1 MKIRRVVR
9 YTNTVPTLVCGWIS
23 PRFWNHLV
31 QQQQRYSYSTIL
43 QCLTYSQLIIHCWKL
58 SRSVTQHFCARICV
72 FAFLDHSFTA
82 QIYLHWSPLSSTN
95 LRIWTKA
102 NRTRI
107 FNFESSVTG
116 KYRYKFLSGYL
127 AIWDFFACAGRPSRL
142 SCYLAIWLSGYL
154 ASWVSVYLA
163 VSQICY
169 LAIWLSGYLAIWLSG
184 YLAISVPVCLS
195 FCLSVCLPLPGLS
208 SCLSNVP
215 FLDGSFEECG
225 LLTVCLFIYLSIC
238 LFG

>member
-1 MKIRRVVR
+1 MPALKVQRIQAVQSNSDICFKQKQHLYFKHNIQLVLLTLLAPLDITWMKIRRVVR

-58 SRSVTQHFCARICV
+58 SRSVTQHFCVSICF

-102 NRTRI
+102 NRTRN

-127 AIWDFFACAGRPSRL
+127 GLFCMRRQ
-142 SCYLAIWLSGYL
+142 
-154 ASWVSVYLA
+154 A
-163 VSQICY
+163 VPAV
-169 LAIWLSGYLAIWLSG
+169 LLSGYLAIWLSG
-184 YLAISVPVCLS
+184 
-195 FCLSVCLPLPGLS
+195 
-208 SCLSNVP
+208 
-215 FLDGSFEECG
+215 
-225 LLTVCLFIYLSIC
+225 
-238 LFG
+238 